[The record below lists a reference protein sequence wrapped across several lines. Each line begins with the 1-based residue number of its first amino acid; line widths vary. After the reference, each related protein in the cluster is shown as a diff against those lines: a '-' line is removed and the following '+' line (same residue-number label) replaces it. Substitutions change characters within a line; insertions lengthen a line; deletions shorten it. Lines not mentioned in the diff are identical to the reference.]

1 MKIKLIMSILY
12 LFNCILTKLSYTR
25 VWNLFVANIACFL
38 QLLVDRLDVLVQVG
52 DGESLATV
60 GALRAPVVVDLPDV
74 PGQVGHGKLFLAMWA
89 RLLYL
94 EIKIML
100 INITLIQVSPT
111 LS

>member
-38 QLLVDRLDVLVQVG
+38 QLLVDRLDVLVQVA

-60 GALRAPVVVDLPDV
+60 GALRALVVVDLPDV
-74 PGQVGHGKLFLAMWA
+74 PGQVGHGKLLLTMWTG
-89 RLLYL
+89 LLYL
-94 EIKIML
+94 KI
-100 INITLIQVSPT
+100 
-111 LS
+111 